1 MSDVI
6 DELKVQIDASTKS
19 ADAKLD
25 KFIDKMLQLQSAIT
39 SVKMSN
45 ATNISNG
52 LNQITSSVQNF
63 NKNTKTADF
72 TRIATG
78 LNKLSAVDSGAIS
91 AVSRSMADFV
101 SSMTGIERVH
111 FDSQSF
117 DTLAGSVAKLGRAS
131 ITEAAQNLEFLKT
144 SLSEF
149 VTSMNA
155 VGQVSFNADG
165 LVSVVNSV
173 SRLGSANAAQAVA
186 LLPQIS
192 AHLRDFV
199 LTMNSVGSVTFD
211 FTGLGNLISG
221 ITRLGGTKA
230 TQASAN
236 LKPIKD
242 QLLKFVSGLNGIGK
256 LSFDTTSLAELV
268 SSITKLGG
276 KAAGNAIPNIQN
288 LGAALNQLM
297 TTLAKAP
304 VVSQNLI
311 QMTTALANLAG
322 AGSKV
327 GSATSAMN
335 QGFNLFSGSSKKV
348 KTSSKGIASAIGRV
362 YATYWMLFRAMGMF
376 RKAMDISSDLTEV
389 QNVVDVTFGNMKKT
403 MEDFAKVSLSQYG
416 MSALTAKD
424 IASRYQA
431 MGVAMGFSQKKMS
444 GMSIELT
451 KLAADMASF
460 YNVDQKE
467 VAKSLEAV
475 FTGQTMPLRKYGI
488 DLTQATLKQW
498 ALNNGLNANIKSMS
512 AAEKMWL
519 RYQYVMANSQQV
531 MGDFARTSDSW
542 HNQLVLL
549 SGAFQTLGAIVGGS
563 LINAF
568 KPFIRAL
575 NSVMLKVIQFAEVVS
590 NALGAIFGWKYES
603 GSGIS
608 DDFSDAADSADDLAG
623 STGDAAKNTKKMA
636 DNLQSFDKLNVIS
649 SQNDSGGSGGG
660 GGGAA
665 GGAGTAASGGQ
676 WVEADSLWEKYTSS
690 IDSLYKL
697 GEYIGDVLT
706 KTLKGIDWD
715 KIYRGADQ
723 FGIGLANFLNGLI
736 SPELFEAVGETV
748 AGALNT
754 ALHFLDS
761 FGETFEW
768 TEFGNSIAAGINGF
782 FNTFD
787 FLLLADTLNVW
798 AHGLLDT
805 LITFLDK
812 TEWDTIGTKIGEFL
826 GELDLLGVGAKVGE
840 ALWKAINA
848 GITVW
853 KGAFDAA
860 PVETAIITAIGLLEF
875 TPLGGILAG
884 KITTSIKNALKN
896 AGIGGLITGAF
907 KSAVTAAIG
916 EIGYIFEGLGAVISN
931 VASGIMTPFEAMG
944 SQFGFLGTIASAVAG
959 IGSVIGGT
967 VMAVSNFFKMW
978 EDGFNATNGLFMG
991 FGAALT
997 AVGAIIL
1004 GAPALVAAG
1013 IAGVVTALATAAL
1026 TIHDNWDSV
1035 VEFFQSI
1042 PDTLKA
1048 VWDNV
1053 TTAATEAWGAFVDY
1067 VGSIPEKVGNT
1078 ITSIGEFFSQLP
1090 EKIGYALGY
1099 ALGRIVAWEVNMAT
1113 TLKEKVPEIIENVRT
1128 WFSELPEKIWTA
1140 ISGAIETVTTWG
1152 KNVYDSFSKAVD
1164 EAIQAVVKWFSEMPG
1179 KIYDEII
1186 KIEGQIQIWATNTI
1200 SFFQTEVPKI
1210 CDKVIEFFGQIPKD
1224 IVQVGEN
1231 VVKGLWNGINNMV
1244 SWLGTNINGF
1254 VNGVIDGFK
1263 AGFDEHS
1270 PSKIAFQIGDF
1281 FTIGLWN
1288 GMEDKFANVYASVS
1302 DFTDKISS
1310 VDMTPSFVDPTVKIN
1325 RDFMDTVNTQQSFSY
1340 TPANIDLSS
1349 DVTAVISSAL
1359 SGVIDYNKLGEA
1371 VYRAQSRAMQENP
1384 TTIGDDD
1391 VFNAARR
1398 AQRKY
1403 YKRTNNPG
1411 FAF

>member
-101 SSMTGIERVH
+101 SSMTGIDRVH

-144 SLSEF
+144 SLSDF
-149 VTSMNA
+149 VTSMNS
-155 VGQVSFNADG
+155 VGQVTFNADG
-165 LVSVVNSV
+165 LVSMVNSV

-192 AHLRDFV
+192 TNLRDFV

-230 TQASAN
+230 TQAAAN
-236 LKPIKD
+236 LKPIKE

-256 LSFDTTSLAELV
+256 LNFDTTSLANLV

-288 LGAALNQLM
+288 LGVALNQLM
-297 TTLAKAP
+297 TTLSKAP

-460 YNVDQKE
+460 YNVDQKD

-549 SGAFQTLGAIVGGS
+549 SGAFQSLGSIVGGS

-603 GSGIS
+603 GGGIS

-636 DNLQSFDKLNVIS
+636 DNLQSFDHLNVIS
-649 SQNDSGGSGGG
+649 SSNASGGSGGG

-676 WVEADSLWEKYTSS
+676 WVETDSLLEKYTSS

-715 KIYRGADQ
+715 KIYKGADQ

-787 FLLLADTLNVW
+787 FLLLADTLNTWVDGLEAALIAAVKNISW
-798 AHGLLDT
+798 QKIFDSAGVLLDK
-805 LITFLDK
+805 LEL
-812 TEWDTIGTKIGEFL
+812 DTIAVMIGGFFLTRKSEARKKIIRTLSDALIGLPISLFNLKFILASCAGFDIGNAPITVIGNAIIDAVDNFILEHFGESVGNAIGES
-826 GELDLLGVGAKVGE
+826 LLLLVSAGVGAAWGGPIGAAIGAAIGVALDTFIVKGE
-840 ALWKAINA
+840 WVTKFWKKLGETLFNWDQASVMWDYTKQVLERAFNA
-848 GITVW
+848 DNFVEFGANIVLGIISGISTGITWLLEPIADLFNFIVTGICNIFGIHSPAKNMEPYGQNILRGIIEGFKSSFGEWTESLSEWYNSYIAPWFTQQRWVELYSTMKTSMKSVW
-853 KGAFDAA
+853 DETVGQWSQDINSWWTSNVTPWFTAEKWKTAMSGVKTGFEDAFNAAFDAVKQIWNRFA
-860 PVETAIITAIGLLEF
+860 TWLNSKLDFDIEPINIAGVEVFGGAKIN
-875 TPLGGILAG
+875 LGHIP
-884 KITTSIKNALKN
+884 TFST
-896 AGIGGLITGAF
+896 GGF
-907 KSAVTAAIG
+907 
-916 EIGYIFEGLGAVISN
+916 
-931 VASGIMTPFEAMG
+931 P
-944 SQFGFLGTIASAVAG
+944 
-959 IGSVIGGT
+959 
-967 VMAVSNFFKMW
+967 
-978 EDGFNATNGLFMG
+978 EDGLFMANHNELVG
-991 FGAALT
+991 RFSNGQT
-997 AVGAIIL
+997 AVANNEQITQ
-1004 GAPALVAAG
+1004 G
-1013 IAGVVTALATAAL
+1013 IAIGVQSANTELLRELKRNNDLLEQLLAK
-1026 TIHDNWDSV
+1026 
-1035 VEFFQSI
+1035 
-1042 PDTLKA
+1042 P
-1048 VWDNV
+1048 
-1053 TTAATEAWGAFVDY
+1053 
-1067 VGSIPEKVGNT
+1067 
-1078 ITSIGEFFSQLP
+1078 
-1090 EKIGYALGY
+1090 
-1099 ALGRIVAWEVNMAT
+1099 
-1113 TLKEKVPEIIENVRT
+1113 
-1128 WFSELPEKIWTA
+1128 
-1140 ISGAIETVTTWG
+1140 
-1152 KNVYDSFSKAVD
+1152 
-1164 EAIQAVVKWFSEMPG
+1164 
-1179 KIYDEII
+1179 
-1186 KIEGQIQIWATNTI
+1186 
-1200 SFFQTEVPKI
+1200 
-1210 CDKVIEFFGQIPKD
+1210 
-1224 IVQVGEN
+1224 
-1231 VVKGLWNGINNMV
+1231 
-1244 SWLGTNINGF
+1244 
-1254 VNGVIDGFK
+1254 VIDKGDVVDAWK
-1263 AGFDEHS
+1263 AGAKS
-1270 PSKIAFQIGDF
+1270 YRKQTGRQL
-1281 FTIGLWN
+1281 G
-1288 GMEDKFANVYASVS
+1288 
-1302 DFTDKISS
+1302 IS
-1310 VDMTPSFVDPTVKIN
+1310 
-1325 RDFMDTVNTQQSFSY
+1325 Y
-1340 TPANIDLSS
+1340 
-1349 DVTAVISSAL
+1349 
-1359 SGVIDYNKLGEA
+1359 
-1371 VYRAQSRAMQENP
+1371 
-1384 TTIGDDD
+1384 
-1391 VFNAARR
+1391 
-1398 AQRKY
+1398 
-1403 YKRTNNPG
+1403 
-1411 FAF
+1411 

>member
-52 LNQITSSVQNF
+52 LNKITSSVQNF

-101 SSMTGIERVH
+101 SSMTGIDRVH

-144 SLSEF
+144 NLSDF
-149 VTSMNA
+149 VTSMNS
-155 VGQVSFNADG
+155 VGQVTFNADG
-165 LVSVVNSV
+165 LVSMVNSV

-199 LTMNSVGSVTFD
+199 LTMNSVESVTFD

-460 YNVDQKE
+460 YNVEQKD

-549 SGAFQTLGAIVGGS
+549 SGAFQSLGSIVGGS

-568 KPFIRAL
+568 KPFVRAL

-603 GSGIS
+603 GGGIS

-649 SQNDSGGSGGG
+649 SSNASGGSGGG
-660 GGGAA
+660 GGGAS
-665 GGAGTAASGGQ
+665 GGAGTAGSGGQ
-676 WVEADSLWEKYTSS
+676 WVETDSLWEKYTSS

-736 SPELFEAVGETV
+736 SPELFEAVGETI

-787 FLLLADTLNVW
+787 FLLLADTLNTWVD
-798 AHGLLDT
+798 GL
-805 LITFLDK
+805 
-812 TEWDTIGTKIGEFL
+812 
-826 GELDLLGVGAKVGE
+826 E
-840 ALWKAINA
+840 A
-848 GITVW
+848 
-853 KGAFDAA
+853 
-860 PVETAIITAIGLLEF
+860 
-875 TPLGGILAG
+875 
-884 KITTSIKNALKN
+884 
-896 AGIGGLITGAF
+896 
-907 KSAVTAAIG
+907 
-916 EIGYIFEGLGAVISN
+916 
-931 VASGIMTPFEAMG
+931 
-944 SQFGFLGTIASAVAG
+944 
-959 IGSVIGGT
+959 
-967 VMAVSNFFKMW
+967 
-978 EDGFNATNGLFMG
+978 
-991 FGAALT
+991 
-997 AVGAIIL
+997 
-1004 GAPALVAAG
+1004 ALVAAVKNISWQKIFDSAG
-1013 IAGVVTALATAAL
+1013 VLLDKLELDTIAVMIGGFFLTRKSEARKKIIGTLSDALIGLPISLFNLKFILASCAGFDIGNAPITVIGNAIIDAVDNFILEHFGESVGNAIGESLLLLVSAGVGAAWGGPIGAAIGAAIGVALDTFIVKGEWVTKFWKKLGETLFNWDQASVMWDYTKQVLERAFNADNFVEFGANIVLGIISGISTGITWLLEPIADLFNFIVTGICNIFGIHSPAKNMEPYGQNILRGIIEGFKSSFGEWTESLSEWYNSYIAPWFTQQRWVELYSTMKTSMKSVWDETVGQWSQDINSWWTSNVTPWFTAEKWKTAMSGVKTGFEDAFNAAFDAVKQIWNRFATWLNSKLDFDIEPINIAGVEVFGGAKINLGHIPTFSTGGFPEDGLFMANHNELVGRFSNGQTAVANNEQITQGIAIGVQSANTELLRELKRNNDLLEQLLAK
-1026 TIHDNWDSV
+1026 
-1035 VEFFQSI
+1035 
-1042 PDTLKA
+1042 P
-1048 VWDNV
+1048 
-1053 TTAATEAWGAFVDY
+1053 
-1067 VGSIPEKVGNT
+1067 
-1078 ITSIGEFFSQLP
+1078 
-1090 EKIGYALGY
+1090 
-1099 ALGRIVAWEVNMAT
+1099 
-1113 TLKEKVPEIIENVRT
+1113 
-1128 WFSELPEKIWTA
+1128 
-1140 ISGAIETVTTWG
+1140 
-1152 KNVYDSFSKAVD
+1152 
-1164 EAIQAVVKWFSEMPG
+1164 
-1179 KIYDEII
+1179 
-1186 KIEGQIQIWATNTI
+1186 
-1200 SFFQTEVPKI
+1200 
-1210 CDKVIEFFGQIPKD
+1210 
-1224 IVQVGEN
+1224 
-1231 VVKGLWNGINNMV
+1231 
-1244 SWLGTNINGF
+1244 
-1254 VNGVIDGFK
+1254 VIDKGDVVDAWK
-1263 AGFDEHS
+1263 AGAKS
-1270 PSKIAFQIGDF
+1270 YRKQTGRQL
-1281 FTIGLWN
+1281 G
-1288 GMEDKFANVYASVS
+1288 
-1302 DFTDKISS
+1302 IS
-1310 VDMTPSFVDPTVKIN
+1310 
-1325 RDFMDTVNTQQSFSY
+1325 Y
-1340 TPANIDLSS
+1340 
-1349 DVTAVISSAL
+1349 
-1359 SGVIDYNKLGEA
+1359 
-1371 VYRAQSRAMQENP
+1371 
-1384 TTIGDDD
+1384 
-1391 VFNAARR
+1391 
-1398 AQRKY
+1398 
-1403 YKRTNNPG
+1403 
-1411 FAF
+1411 

>member
-144 SLSEF
+144 SLSDF
-149 VTSMNA
+149 VTSMNT
-155 VGQVSFNADG
+155 VGQVTFNADG
-165 LVSVVNSV
+165 LVSMVNSV

-276 KAAGNAIPNIQN
+276 KAAGNAIPNIHN

-403 MEDFAKVSLSQYG
+403 IEDFAKVSLSQYG

-431 MGVAMGFSQKKMS
+431 MGVAMGFSQKRMS
-444 GMSIELT
+444 DMSIELT

-460 YNVDQKE
+460 YNVDQKD

-549 SGAFQTLGAIVGGS
+549 SGAFQSLGSIVGGS

-603 GSGIS
+603 GGGIS

-649 SQNDSGGSGGG
+649 SSNASGGSGGG

-665 GGAGTAASGGQ
+665 GGAGTAASGSQ
-676 WVEADSLWEKYTSS
+676 WVETDSLWEKYTSS

-715 KIYRGADQ
+715 KIYKGADQ

-736 SPELFEAVGETV
+736 SSELFEAVGETI

-761 FGETFEW
+761 FGQTFEW

-787 FLLLADTLNVW
+787 FLLLADTLNTWVDGLEAALIAAVKNISW
-798 AHGLLDT
+798 QKIFDSAGVLLDK
-805 LITFLDK
+805 LEL
-812 TEWDTIGTKIGEFL
+812 DTIAVMIGGFFLTRKSEARKKIIGTLSDALIGLPISLFNLKFILASCAGFDIGNAPITVIGNAIIDAVDNFILEHFGESVGNAIGES
-826 GELDLLGVGAKVGE
+826 LLLLVSAGVGAAWGGPIGAAIGAAIGVALDTFIVKGE
-840 ALWKAINA
+840 WVTKFWKKLGETLFNWDQASVMWDYTKQVLERAFNA
-848 GITVW
+848 DNFVEFGANIVLGIISGISTGITWLLEPIADLFNFIVTGICNIFGIHSPAKNMEPYGQNILRGIIEGFKSSFGEWTESLSEWYNSYIAPWFTQQRWVELYSTMKTSMKSVW
-853 KGAFDAA
+853 DETVGQWSQDINSWWTSNVTPWFTAEKWKTAMSGVKTGFEDAFNAAFDAVKQIWNRFA
-860 PVETAIITAIGLLEF
+860 TWLNSKLDFDIEPINIAGVEVFGGAKIN
-875 TPLGGILAG
+875 LGHIP
-884 KITTSIKNALKN
+884 TFST
-896 AGIGGLITGAF
+896 GGF
-907 KSAVTAAIG
+907 
-916 EIGYIFEGLGAVISN
+916 
-931 VASGIMTPFEAMG
+931 P
-944 SQFGFLGTIASAVAG
+944 
-959 IGSVIGGT
+959 
-967 VMAVSNFFKMW
+967 
-978 EDGFNATNGLFMG
+978 EDGLFMANHNELVG
-991 FGAALT
+991 RFSNGQT
-997 AVGAIIL
+997 AVANNEQITQ
-1004 GAPALVAAG
+1004 G
-1013 IAGVVTALATAAL
+1013 IAIGVQSANTELLRELKRNNDLLEQLLAK
-1026 TIHDNWDSV
+1026 
-1035 VEFFQSI
+1035 
-1042 PDTLKA
+1042 P
-1048 VWDNV
+1048 
-1053 TTAATEAWGAFVDY
+1053 
-1067 VGSIPEKVGNT
+1067 
-1078 ITSIGEFFSQLP
+1078 
-1090 EKIGYALGY
+1090 
-1099 ALGRIVAWEVNMAT
+1099 
-1113 TLKEKVPEIIENVRT
+1113 
-1128 WFSELPEKIWTA
+1128 
-1140 ISGAIETVTTWG
+1140 
-1152 KNVYDSFSKAVD
+1152 
-1164 EAIQAVVKWFSEMPG
+1164 
-1179 KIYDEII
+1179 
-1186 KIEGQIQIWATNTI
+1186 
-1200 SFFQTEVPKI
+1200 
-1210 CDKVIEFFGQIPKD
+1210 
-1224 IVQVGEN
+1224 
-1231 VVKGLWNGINNMV
+1231 
-1244 SWLGTNINGF
+1244 
-1254 VNGVIDGFK
+1254 VIDKGDVVDAWK
-1263 AGFDEHS
+1263 AGAKS
-1270 PSKIAFQIGDF
+1270 YRKQTGRQL
-1281 FTIGLWN
+1281 G
-1288 GMEDKFANVYASVS
+1288 
-1302 DFTDKISS
+1302 IS
-1310 VDMTPSFVDPTVKIN
+1310 
-1325 RDFMDTVNTQQSFSY
+1325 Y
-1340 TPANIDLSS
+1340 
-1349 DVTAVISSAL
+1349 
-1359 SGVIDYNKLGEA
+1359 
-1371 VYRAQSRAMQENP
+1371 
-1384 TTIGDDD
+1384 
-1391 VFNAARR
+1391 
-1398 AQRKY
+1398 
-1403 YKRTNNPG
+1403 
-1411 FAF
+1411 

>member
-101 SSMTGIERVH
+101 SSMTGIDRIH

-144 SLSEF
+144 SLSDF
-149 VTSMNA
+149 VTSMNT
-155 VGQVSFNADG
+155 VGQVTFNADG
-165 LVSVVNSV
+165 LVSMVNSV

-230 TQASAN
+230 TQAAAN

-256 LSFDTTSLAELV
+256 LSFDSTSLAELV

-288 LGAALNQLM
+288 LGVALNQLI
-297 TTLAKAP
+297 TTLSKAP
-304 VVSQNLI
+304 IVSQNLI

-460 YNVDQKE
+460 YNVEQKD

-549 SGAFQTLGAIVGGS
+549 SGAFQTLGSIVGGS

-603 GSGIS
+603 GGGIS
-608 DDFSDAADSADDLAG
+608 NDFSDAADSADDLAG

-636 DNLQSFDKLNVIS
+636 DNLQSFDHLNVIS
-649 SQNDSGGSGGG
+649 SQKDSGGSGGG

-665 GGAGTAASGGQ
+665 GGAGTAGSGGQ
-676 WVEADSLWEKYTSS
+676 WVETDSLWEKYTSS

-715 KIYRGADQ
+715 KIYKGADQ

-736 SPELFEAVGETV
+736 SPELFEAVGETI

-761 FGETFEW
+761 FGQTFEW

-787 FLLLADTLNVW
+787 FLLLADTLNTWVDGLEAALIAAVKNISW
-798 AHGLLDT
+798 QKIFDSAGVLLDK
-805 LITFLDK
+805 LEL
-812 TEWDTIGTKIGEFL
+812 DTIAVMIGGFFLTRKSEARKKIIGTLSDALIGLPISLFNLKFILASCAGFDIGNAPITVIGNAIIDAVDNFILEHFGESVGNAIGES
-826 GELDLLGVGAKVGE
+826 LLLLVSAGVGAAWGGPIGAAIGAAIGVALDTFIVKGE
-840 ALWKAINA
+840 WVTKFWKKLGETLFNWDQASVMWDYTKQVLERAFNA
-848 GITVW
+848 DNFVEFGANIVLGIISGISTGITWLLEPIADLFNFIVTGICNIFGIHSPAKNMEPYGQNILRGIIEGFKSSFGEWTESLSEWYNSYIAPWFTQQRWVELYSTMKTSMKSVW
-853 KGAFDAA
+853 DETVGQWSQDINSWWTSNVTPWFTAEKWKTAMSGVKTGFEDAFNAAFDAVKQIWNRFA
-860 PVETAIITAIGLLEF
+860 TWLNSKLDFDIEPINIAGVEVFGGAKIN
-875 TPLGGILAG
+875 LGHIP
-884 KITTSIKNALKN
+884 TFST
-896 AGIGGLITGAF
+896 GGF
-907 KSAVTAAIG
+907 
-916 EIGYIFEGLGAVISN
+916 
-931 VASGIMTPFEAMG
+931 P
-944 SQFGFLGTIASAVAG
+944 
-959 IGSVIGGT
+959 
-967 VMAVSNFFKMW
+967 
-978 EDGFNATNGLFMG
+978 EDGLFMANHNELVG
-991 FGAALT
+991 RFSNGQT
-997 AVGAIIL
+997 AVANNEQITQ
-1004 GAPALVAAG
+1004 G
-1013 IAGVVTALATAAL
+1013 IAIGVQSANTELLRELKRNNDLLEQLLAK
-1026 TIHDNWDSV
+1026 
-1035 VEFFQSI
+1035 
-1042 PDTLKA
+1042 P
-1048 VWDNV
+1048 
-1053 TTAATEAWGAFVDY
+1053 
-1067 VGSIPEKVGNT
+1067 
-1078 ITSIGEFFSQLP
+1078 
-1090 EKIGYALGY
+1090 
-1099 ALGRIVAWEVNMAT
+1099 
-1113 TLKEKVPEIIENVRT
+1113 
-1128 WFSELPEKIWTA
+1128 
-1140 ISGAIETVTTWG
+1140 
-1152 KNVYDSFSKAVD
+1152 
-1164 EAIQAVVKWFSEMPG
+1164 
-1179 KIYDEII
+1179 
-1186 KIEGQIQIWATNTI
+1186 
-1200 SFFQTEVPKI
+1200 
-1210 CDKVIEFFGQIPKD
+1210 
-1224 IVQVGEN
+1224 
-1231 VVKGLWNGINNMV
+1231 
-1244 SWLGTNINGF
+1244 
-1254 VNGVIDGFK
+1254 VIDKGDVVDAWK
-1263 AGFDEHS
+1263 AGAKS
-1270 PSKIAFQIGDF
+1270 YRKQTGRQL
-1281 FTIGLWN
+1281 G
-1288 GMEDKFANVYASVS
+1288 
-1302 DFTDKISS
+1302 IS
-1310 VDMTPSFVDPTVKIN
+1310 
-1325 RDFMDTVNTQQSFSY
+1325 Y
-1340 TPANIDLSS
+1340 
-1349 DVTAVISSAL
+1349 
-1359 SGVIDYNKLGEA
+1359 
-1371 VYRAQSRAMQENP
+1371 
-1384 TTIGDDD
+1384 
-1391 VFNAARR
+1391 
-1398 AQRKY
+1398 
-1403 YKRTNNPG
+1403 
-1411 FAF
+1411 

>member
-52 LNQITSSVQNF
+52 LNKITSSVQNF

-101 SSMTGIERVH
+101 SSMTGIDRVH

-117 DTLAGSVAKLGRAS
+117 DTLAGSMAKLGRAS

-144 SLSEF
+144 SLSDF
-149 VTSMNA
+149 VTSMNS
-155 VGQVSFNADG
+155 VGQVTFNADG
-165 LVSVVNSV
+165 LVSMVNSV

-460 YNVDQKE
+460 YNVEQKD

-549 SGAFQTLGAIVGGS
+549 SGAFQSLGSIVGGS

-568 KPFIRAL
+568 KPFVRAL

-603 GSGIS
+603 GGGIS

-649 SQNDSGGSGGG
+649 SSNASGGSGGG
-660 GGGAA
+660 GGGAS
-665 GGAGTAASGGQ
+665 GGAGTAGSGGQ
-676 WVEADSLWEKYTSS
+676 WVETDSLWEKYTSS

-736 SPELFEAVGETV
+736 SPELFEAVGETI

-787 FLLLADTLNVW
+787 FLLLADTLNTWVD
-798 AHGLLDT
+798 GL
-805 LITFLDK
+805 
-812 TEWDTIGTKIGEFL
+812 
-826 GELDLLGVGAKVGE
+826 E
-840 ALWKAINA
+840 A
-848 GITVW
+848 
-853 KGAFDAA
+853 
-860 PVETAIITAIGLLEF
+860 
-875 TPLGGILAG
+875 
-884 KITTSIKNALKN
+884 
-896 AGIGGLITGAF
+896 
-907 KSAVTAAIG
+907 
-916 EIGYIFEGLGAVISN
+916 
-931 VASGIMTPFEAMG
+931 
-944 SQFGFLGTIASAVAG
+944 
-959 IGSVIGGT
+959 
-967 VMAVSNFFKMW
+967 
-978 EDGFNATNGLFMG
+978 
-991 FGAALT
+991 
-997 AVGAIIL
+997 
-1004 GAPALVAAG
+1004 ALVAAVKNISWQKIFDSAG
-1013 IAGVVTALATAAL
+1013 VLLDKLELDTIAVMIGGFFLTRKSEARKKIIGTLSDALIGLPISLFNLKFILASCAGFDIGNAPITVIGNAIIDAVDNFILEHFGESVGNAIGESLLLLVSAGVGAAWGGPIGAAIGAAIGVALDTFIVKGEWVTKFWKKLGETLFNWDQASVMWDYTKQVLERAFNADNFVEFGANIVLGIISGISTGITWLLEPIADLFNFIVTGICNIFGIHSPAKNMEPYGQNILRGIIEGFKSSFGEWTESLSEWYNSYIAPWFTQQRWVELYSTMKTSMKSVWDETVGQWSQDINSWWTSNVTPWFTAEKWKTAMSGVKTGFEDAFNAAFDAVKQIWNRFATWLNSKLDFDIEPINIAGVEVFGGAKINLGHIPTFSTGGFPEDGLFMANHNELVGRFSNGQTAVANNEQITQGIAIGVQSANTELLRELKRNNDLLEQLLAK
-1026 TIHDNWDSV
+1026 
-1035 VEFFQSI
+1035 
-1042 PDTLKA
+1042 P
-1048 VWDNV
+1048 
-1053 TTAATEAWGAFVDY
+1053 
-1067 VGSIPEKVGNT
+1067 
-1078 ITSIGEFFSQLP
+1078 
-1090 EKIGYALGY
+1090 
-1099 ALGRIVAWEVNMAT
+1099 
-1113 TLKEKVPEIIENVRT
+1113 
-1128 WFSELPEKIWTA
+1128 
-1140 ISGAIETVTTWG
+1140 
-1152 KNVYDSFSKAVD
+1152 
-1164 EAIQAVVKWFSEMPG
+1164 
-1179 KIYDEII
+1179 
-1186 KIEGQIQIWATNTI
+1186 
-1200 SFFQTEVPKI
+1200 
-1210 CDKVIEFFGQIPKD
+1210 
-1224 IVQVGEN
+1224 
-1231 VVKGLWNGINNMV
+1231 
-1244 SWLGTNINGF
+1244 
-1254 VNGVIDGFK
+1254 VIDKGDVVDAWK
-1263 AGFDEHS
+1263 AGAKS
-1270 PSKIAFQIGDF
+1270 YRKQTGRQL
-1281 FTIGLWN
+1281 G
-1288 GMEDKFANVYASVS
+1288 
-1302 DFTDKISS
+1302 IS
-1310 VDMTPSFVDPTVKIN
+1310 
-1325 RDFMDTVNTQQSFSY
+1325 Y
-1340 TPANIDLSS
+1340 
-1349 DVTAVISSAL
+1349 
-1359 SGVIDYNKLGEA
+1359 
-1371 VYRAQSRAMQENP
+1371 
-1384 TTIGDDD
+1384 
-1391 VFNAARR
+1391 
-1398 AQRKY
+1398 
-1403 YKRTNNPG
+1403 
-1411 FAF
+1411 

>member
-101 SSMTGIERVH
+101 SSMTGIDRIH

-144 SLSEF
+144 SLSDF
-149 VTSMNA
+149 VTSMNT
-155 VGQVSFNADG
+155 VGQVTFNADG
-165 LVSVVNSV
+165 LVSMVNSV

-230 TQASAN
+230 TQAAAN

-256 LSFDTTSLAELV
+256 LSFDSTSLAELV

-288 LGAALNQLM
+288 LGVALNQLM
-297 TTLAKAP
+297 TTLSKAP
-304 VVSQNLI
+304 IVSQNLI

-460 YNVDQKE
+460 YNVEQKD

-549 SGAFQTLGAIVGGS
+549 SGAFQTLGSIVGGS

-603 GSGIS
+603 GGGIS
-608 DDFSDAADSADDLAG
+608 NDFSDAADSADDLAG

-636 DNLQSFDKLNVIS
+636 DNLQSFDHLNVIS
-649 SQNDSGGSGGG
+649 SQKDSGGSGGG

-665 GGAGTAASGGQ
+665 GGAGTAGSGGQ
-676 WVEADSLWEKYTSS
+676 WVETDSLWEKYTSS

-715 KIYRGADQ
+715 KIYKGADQ

-736 SPELFEAVGETV
+736 SPELFEAVGETI

-761 FGETFEW
+761 FGQTFEW

-787 FLLLADTLNVW
+787 FLLLADTLNTWVDGLEAALIAAVKNISW
-798 AHGLLDT
+798 QKIFDSAGVLLDK
-805 LITFLDK
+805 LEL
-812 TEWDTIGTKIGEFL
+812 DTIAVMIGGFFLTRKSEARKKIIGTLSDALIGLPISLFNLKFILASCAGFDIGNAPITVIGNAIIDAVDNFILEHFGESVGNAIGES
-826 GELDLLGVGAKVGE
+826 LLLLVSAGVGAAWGGPIGAAIGAAIGVALDTFIVKGE
-840 ALWKAINA
+840 WVTKFWKKLGETLFNWDQASVMWDYTKQVLERAFNA
-848 GITVW
+848 DNFVEFGANIVLGIISGISTGITWLLEPIADLFNFIVTGICNIFGIHSPAKNMEPYGQNILRGIIEGFKSSFGEWTESLSEWYNSYIAPWFTQQRWVELYSTMKTSMKSVW
-853 KGAFDAA
+853 DETVGQWSQDINSWWTSNVTPWFTAEKWKTAMSGVKTGFEDAFNAAFDAVKQIWNRFA
-860 PVETAIITAIGLLEF
+860 TWLNSKLDFDIEPINIAGVEVFGGAKIN
-875 TPLGGILAG
+875 LGHIP
-884 KITTSIKNALKN
+884 TFST
-896 AGIGGLITGAF
+896 GGF
-907 KSAVTAAIG
+907 
-916 EIGYIFEGLGAVISN
+916 
-931 VASGIMTPFEAMG
+931 P
-944 SQFGFLGTIASAVAG
+944 
-959 IGSVIGGT
+959 
-967 VMAVSNFFKMW
+967 
-978 EDGFNATNGLFMG
+978 EDGLFMANHNELVG
-991 FGAALT
+991 RFSNGQT
-997 AVGAIIL
+997 AVANNEQITQ
-1004 GAPALVAAG
+1004 G
-1013 IAGVVTALATAAL
+1013 IAIGVQSANTELLRELKRNNDLLEQLLAK
-1026 TIHDNWDSV
+1026 
-1035 VEFFQSI
+1035 
-1042 PDTLKA
+1042 P
-1048 VWDNV
+1048 
-1053 TTAATEAWGAFVDY
+1053 
-1067 VGSIPEKVGNT
+1067 
-1078 ITSIGEFFSQLP
+1078 
-1090 EKIGYALGY
+1090 
-1099 ALGRIVAWEVNMAT
+1099 
-1113 TLKEKVPEIIENVRT
+1113 
-1128 WFSELPEKIWTA
+1128 
-1140 ISGAIETVTTWG
+1140 
-1152 KNVYDSFSKAVD
+1152 
-1164 EAIQAVVKWFSEMPG
+1164 
-1179 KIYDEII
+1179 
-1186 KIEGQIQIWATNTI
+1186 
-1200 SFFQTEVPKI
+1200 
-1210 CDKVIEFFGQIPKD
+1210 
-1224 IVQVGEN
+1224 
-1231 VVKGLWNGINNMV
+1231 
-1244 SWLGTNINGF
+1244 
-1254 VNGVIDGFK
+1254 VIDKGDVVDAWK
-1263 AGFDEHS
+1263 AGAKS
-1270 PSKIAFQIGDF
+1270 YRKQTGRQL
-1281 FTIGLWN
+1281 G
-1288 GMEDKFANVYASVS
+1288 
-1302 DFTDKISS
+1302 IS
-1310 VDMTPSFVDPTVKIN
+1310 
-1325 RDFMDTVNTQQSFSY
+1325 Y
-1340 TPANIDLSS
+1340 
-1349 DVTAVISSAL
+1349 
-1359 SGVIDYNKLGEA
+1359 
-1371 VYRAQSRAMQENP
+1371 
-1384 TTIGDDD
+1384 
-1391 VFNAARR
+1391 
-1398 AQRKY
+1398 
-1403 YKRTNNPG
+1403 
-1411 FAF
+1411 

>member
-45 ATNISNG
+45 ANNISNG

-101 SSMTGIERVH
+101 SSMTGIDRVH

-144 SLSEF
+144 SLSDF
-149 VTSMNA
+149 VTSMNS
-155 VGQVSFNADG
+155 VGQVTFNADG
-165 LVSVVNSV
+165 LVSMVNSV

-192 AHLRDFV
+192 TNLRDFV

-230 TQASAN
+230 TQATAN

-288 LGAALNQLM
+288 LGVALNQLM
-297 TTLAKAP
+297 TTLSKAP
-304 VVSQNLI
+304 IVSQNLI

-403 MEDFAKVSLSQYG
+403 VEDFAKVSLSQYG

-460 YNVDQKE
+460 YNVEQKD

-549 SGAFQTLGAIVGGS
+549 SGAFQTLGSIVGGS

-603 GSGIS
+603 GGGIS

-636 DNLQSFDKLNVIS
+636 DNLQSFDHLNVIS
-649 SQNDSGGSGGG
+649 SSNASGGSGGG

-676 WVEADSLWEKYTSS
+676 WVETDSLLEKYTSS

-715 KIYRGADQ
+715 KIYKGADQ

-787 FLLLADTLNVW
+787 FLLLADTLNTWVDGLEAALIAAVKNISW
-798 AHGLLDT
+798 QKIFDSVGVLLDK
-805 LITFLDK
+805 LEL
-812 TEWDTIGTKIGEFL
+812 DTIAVMIGGFFLTRKSEARKKIIGTLSDALIGLPISLFNLKFILASCAGFDIGNAPITVIGNAIIDAVDNFILEHFGESVGNAIGES
-826 GELDLLGVGAKVGE
+826 LLLLVSAGVGAAWGGPIGAAIGAAIGVALDTFIVKGE
-840 ALWKAINA
+840 WVTKFWKKLGETLFNWDQASVMWDYTKQVLERAFNA
-848 GITVW
+848 DNFVEFGANIVLGIISGISTGITWLLEPIADLFNFIVTGICNIFGIHSPAKNMEPYGQNILRGIIEGFKSSFGEWTESLSEWYNSYIAPWFTQQRWVELYSTMKTSMKSVW
-853 KGAFDAA
+853 DETVGQWSQDINSWWTSNVTPWFTAEKWKTAMSGVKTGFEDAFNAAFDAVKQIWNRFA
-860 PVETAIITAIGLLEF
+860 TWLNSKLDFDIEPINIAGVEVFGGAKIN
-875 TPLGGILAG
+875 LGHIP
-884 KITTSIKNALKN
+884 TFST
-896 AGIGGLITGAF
+896 GGF
-907 KSAVTAAIG
+907 
-916 EIGYIFEGLGAVISN
+916 
-931 VASGIMTPFEAMG
+931 P
-944 SQFGFLGTIASAVAG
+944 
-959 IGSVIGGT
+959 
-967 VMAVSNFFKMW
+967 
-978 EDGFNATNGLFMG
+978 EDGLFMANHNELVG
-991 FGAALT
+991 RFSNGQT
-997 AVGAIIL
+997 AVANNEQITQ
-1004 GAPALVAAG
+1004 G
-1013 IAGVVTALATAAL
+1013 IAIGVQSANTELLRELKRNNDLLEQLLAK
-1026 TIHDNWDSV
+1026 
-1035 VEFFQSI
+1035 
-1042 PDTLKA
+1042 P
-1048 VWDNV
+1048 
-1053 TTAATEAWGAFVDY
+1053 
-1067 VGSIPEKVGNT
+1067 
-1078 ITSIGEFFSQLP
+1078 
-1090 EKIGYALGY
+1090 
-1099 ALGRIVAWEVNMAT
+1099 
-1113 TLKEKVPEIIENVRT
+1113 
-1128 WFSELPEKIWTA
+1128 
-1140 ISGAIETVTTWG
+1140 
-1152 KNVYDSFSKAVD
+1152 
-1164 EAIQAVVKWFSEMPG
+1164 
-1179 KIYDEII
+1179 
-1186 KIEGQIQIWATNTI
+1186 
-1200 SFFQTEVPKI
+1200 
-1210 CDKVIEFFGQIPKD
+1210 
-1224 IVQVGEN
+1224 
-1231 VVKGLWNGINNMV
+1231 
-1244 SWLGTNINGF
+1244 
-1254 VNGVIDGFK
+1254 VIDKGDVVDAWK
-1263 AGFDEHS
+1263 AGAKS
-1270 PSKIAFQIGDF
+1270 YRKQTGRQL
-1281 FTIGLWN
+1281 G
-1288 GMEDKFANVYASVS
+1288 
-1302 DFTDKISS
+1302 IS
-1310 VDMTPSFVDPTVKIN
+1310 
-1325 RDFMDTVNTQQSFSY
+1325 Y
-1340 TPANIDLSS
+1340 
-1349 DVTAVISSAL
+1349 
-1359 SGVIDYNKLGEA
+1359 
-1371 VYRAQSRAMQENP
+1371 
-1384 TTIGDDD
+1384 
-1391 VFNAARR
+1391 
-1398 AQRKY
+1398 
-1403 YKRTNNPG
+1403 
-1411 FAF
+1411 

>member
-101 SSMTGIERVH
+101 SSMTGIDRVH

-144 SLSEF
+144 SLSDF
-149 VTSMNA
+149 VTSMNS
-155 VGQVSFNADG
+155 VGQVTFNADG
-165 LVSVVNSV
+165 LVSMVNSV

-230 TQASAN
+230 TQAAAN

-288 LGAALNQLM
+288 LGVALNQLM
-297 TTLAKAP
+297 TTLSKAP
-304 VVSQNLI
+304 IVSQNLI

-460 YNVDQKE
+460 YNVEQKD

-498 ALNNGLNANIKSMS
+498 ALNNGLNANIKSMN
-512 AAEKMWL
+512 AAEKTWL

-549 SGAFQTLGAIVGGS
+549 SGAFQSLGSIVGGS

-568 KPFIRAL
+568 KPFVRAL

-603 GSGIS
+603 GGGIS
-608 DDFSDAADSADDLAG
+608 DDFFDAADSADDLAG

-636 DNLQSFDKLNVIS
+636 DNLQSFDHLNVIS
-649 SQNDSGGSGGG
+649 SQKDSGGSGGG

-665 GGAGTAASGGQ
+665 GGAGTAGSGGQ
-676 WVEADSLWEKYTSS
+676 WVETDSLWEKYTSS

-706 KTLKGIDWD
+706 KTLKKIDWD
-715 KIYRGADQ
+715 KIYEGARN
-723 FGIGLANFLNGLI
+723 FGSGLANFLNGLI

-787 FLLLADTLNVW
+787 FLLLADTLNTWVDGLEAALIAAVKNISW
-798 AHGLLDT
+798 QKIFDSAGVLLDK
-805 LITFLDK
+805 LEL
-812 TEWDTIGTKIGEFL
+812 DTIAVMIGGFFLTRKSEARKKIIGTLSDALIGLPISLFNLKFILASCAGFDIGNAPITVIGNAIIDAVDNFILEHFGESVGNAIGES
-826 GELDLLGVGAKVGE
+826 LLLLVSAGVGAAWGGPIGAAIGAAIGVALDTFIVKGE
-840 ALWKAINA
+840 WVTKFWKKLGETLFNWDQASVMWDYTKQVLERAFNA
-848 GITVW
+848 DNFVEFGANIVFGIISGISTGITWLLEPIADLFNFIVTGICNIFGIHSPAKNMEPYGQNILRGIIEGFKSSFGEWSESLSEWYNSYIAPWFTQQRWVELYSTMKTSMKSVW
-853 KGAFDAA
+853 DETVGQWSQDINSWWTSNVTPWFTAEKWKTAMSGVKTGFEDAFNAAFDAVKQIWNRFA
-860 PVETAIITAIGLLEF
+860 TWLNSKLDFDIEPINIAGVEVFGGAKIN
-875 TPLGGILAG
+875 LGHIP
-884 KITTSIKNALKN
+884 TFST
-896 AGIGGLITGAF
+896 GGF
-907 KSAVTAAIG
+907 
-916 EIGYIFEGLGAVISN
+916 
-931 VASGIMTPFEAMG
+931 P
-944 SQFGFLGTIASAVAG
+944 
-959 IGSVIGGT
+959 
-967 VMAVSNFFKMW
+967 
-978 EDGFNATNGLFMG
+978 EDGLFMANHNELVG
-991 FGAALT
+991 RFSNGQT
-997 AVGAIIL
+997 AVANNEQITQ
-1004 GAPALVAAG
+1004 G
-1013 IAGVVTALATAAL
+1013 IAIGVQSANTELLRELKRNNDLLEQLLAK
-1026 TIHDNWDSV
+1026 
-1035 VEFFQSI
+1035 
-1042 PDTLKA
+1042 P
-1048 VWDNV
+1048 
-1053 TTAATEAWGAFVDY
+1053 
-1067 VGSIPEKVGNT
+1067 
-1078 ITSIGEFFSQLP
+1078 
-1090 EKIGYALGY
+1090 
-1099 ALGRIVAWEVNMAT
+1099 
-1113 TLKEKVPEIIENVRT
+1113 
-1128 WFSELPEKIWTA
+1128 
-1140 ISGAIETVTTWG
+1140 
-1152 KNVYDSFSKAVD
+1152 
-1164 EAIQAVVKWFSEMPG
+1164 
-1179 KIYDEII
+1179 
-1186 KIEGQIQIWATNTI
+1186 
-1200 SFFQTEVPKI
+1200 
-1210 CDKVIEFFGQIPKD
+1210 
-1224 IVQVGEN
+1224 
-1231 VVKGLWNGINNMV
+1231 
-1244 SWLGTNINGF
+1244 
-1254 VNGVIDGFK
+1254 VIDKGDVVDAWK
-1263 AGFDEHS
+1263 AGAKS
-1270 PSKIAFQIGDF
+1270 YRKQTGRQL
-1281 FTIGLWN
+1281 G
-1288 GMEDKFANVYASVS
+1288 
-1302 DFTDKISS
+1302 IS
-1310 VDMTPSFVDPTVKIN
+1310 
-1325 RDFMDTVNTQQSFSY
+1325 Y
-1340 TPANIDLSS
+1340 
-1349 DVTAVISSAL
+1349 
-1359 SGVIDYNKLGEA
+1359 
-1371 VYRAQSRAMQENP
+1371 
-1384 TTIGDDD
+1384 
-1391 VFNAARR
+1391 
-1398 AQRKY
+1398 
-1403 YKRTNNPG
+1403 
-1411 FAF
+1411 

>member
-144 SLSEF
+144 SLSDF
-149 VTSMNA
+149 VTSMNT
-155 VGQVSFNADG
+155 VGQVTFNADG
-165 LVSVVNSV
+165 LVSMVNSV

-236 LKPIKD
+236 LKPIKE

-256 LSFDTTSLAELV
+256 LNFDTTSLANLV

-288 LGAALNQLM
+288 LGVALNQLM

-322 AGSKV
+322 AGSRV

-460 YNVDQKE
+460 YNVDQKD

-531 MGDFARTSDSW
+531 LGDFARTSDSW

-549 SGAFQTLGAIVGGS
+549 SGAFQSLGSIVGGS

-603 GSGIS
+603 GGGIS

-636 DNLQSFDKLNVIS
+636 DNLQSFDHLNVIS
-649 SQNDSGGSGGG
+649 SSNASGGSGGG

-665 GGAGTAASGGQ
+665 GGAGTAGSGGQ
-676 WVEADSLWEKYTSS
+676 WVETDSLWEKYTSS

-697 GEYIGDVLT
+697 GEYIGDALT

-715 KIYRGADQ
+715 KIYKGADQ

-748 AGALNT
+748 AGSLNT

-761 FGETFEW
+761 FGQTFEW

-812 TEWDTIGTKIGEFL
+812 TEWDTIGTKIAEFL
-826 GELDLLGVGAKVGE
+826 GELDLSGVGAKVGE

-848 GITVW
+848 GITVYG
-853 KGAFDAA
+853 KTFSAA
-860 PVETAIITAIGLLEF
+860 PIETTILTVVGALTF
-875 TPLGGILAG
+875 TPLGSLLKNKIIKSITDAFKGFNLNGILQG
-884 KITTSIKNALKN
+884 IFNFSTLSIAINSPAIQHVANLMLDEFDRFILDHFGESVGNALGESLLLFVSTGAGAVLGGPIGAAIG
-896 AGIGGLITGAF
+896 AGIGVALDTFIVKGEWVTKFWKKLGETLFNWDQASVMWDYTKQVFENAFNADNFIEFGANIVLGIISGISTGITWLLEPIADLFNFIVEGICNIFGIHSPAKNMEPYGQNILRGIIEGF
-907 KSAVTAAIG
+907 KSSFGEWTESLNEWYNSYIVPWFTQQRWVELYSTMKTSMKSVWDETAGQWSQDINSWWT
-916 EIGYIFEGLGAVISN
+916 SN
-931 VASGIMTPFEAMG
+931 VTPWFTAEKWKTAMSGVKTGFED
-944 SQFGFLGTIASAVAG
+944 S
-959 IGSVIGGT
+959 
-967 VMAVSNFFKMW
+967 
-978 EDGFNATNGLFMG
+978 FNAAFDAVKQIWNRFATWLNSKLDFDIEPINIAGVEVFGGAKINLGHIPTFSTGGFPEDGLFMANHNELVG
-991 FGAALT
+991 RFSNGQT
-997 AVGAIIL
+997 AVANNEQITQ
-1004 GAPALVAAG
+1004 G
-1013 IAGVVTALATAAL
+1013 IAIGVQSANTELLRELKRNNDLLEQLLAK
-1026 TIHDNWDSV
+1026 
-1035 VEFFQSI
+1035 
-1042 PDTLKA
+1042 P
-1048 VWDNV
+1048 
-1053 TTAATEAWGAFVDY
+1053 
-1067 VGSIPEKVGNT
+1067 
-1078 ITSIGEFFSQLP
+1078 
-1090 EKIGYALGY
+1090 
-1099 ALGRIVAWEVNMAT
+1099 
-1113 TLKEKVPEIIENVRT
+1113 
-1128 WFSELPEKIWTA
+1128 
-1140 ISGAIETVTTWG
+1140 
-1152 KNVYDSFSKAVD
+1152 
-1164 EAIQAVVKWFSEMPG
+1164 
-1179 KIYDEII
+1179 
-1186 KIEGQIQIWATNTI
+1186 
-1200 SFFQTEVPKI
+1200 
-1210 CDKVIEFFGQIPKD
+1210 
-1224 IVQVGEN
+1224 
-1231 VVKGLWNGINNMV
+1231 
-1244 SWLGTNINGF
+1244 
-1254 VNGVIDGFK
+1254 VIDKGDVVDAWK
-1263 AGFDEHS
+1263 AGAKTFR
-1270 PSKIAFQIGDF
+1270 KQTGRQL
-1281 FTIGLWN
+1281 G
-1288 GMEDKFANVYASVS
+1288 
-1302 DFTDKISS
+1302 IS
-1310 VDMTPSFVDPTVKIN
+1310 
-1325 RDFMDTVNTQQSFSY
+1325 Y
-1340 TPANIDLSS
+1340 
-1349 DVTAVISSAL
+1349 
-1359 SGVIDYNKLGEA
+1359 
-1371 VYRAQSRAMQENP
+1371 
-1384 TTIGDDD
+1384 
-1391 VFNAARR
+1391 
-1398 AQRKY
+1398 
-1403 YKRTNNPG
+1403 
-1411 FAF
+1411 

>member
-52 LNQITSSVQNF
+52 LNKITSSVQNF

-101 SSMTGIERVH
+101 SSMTGIDRVH

-144 SLSEF
+144 NLSDF
-149 VTSMNA
+149 VTSMNS
-155 VGQVSFNADG
+155 VGQVTFNADG
-165 LVSVVNSV
+165 LVSMVNSV

-242 QLLKFVSGLNGIGK
+242 QLLKFASGLNGIGK

-460 YNVDQKE
+460 YNVEQKD

-549 SGAFQTLGAIVGGS
+549 SGAFQSLGSIVGGS

-568 KPFIRAL
+568 KPFVRAL

-603 GSGIS
+603 GGGIS

-649 SQNDSGGSGGG
+649 SSNASGGSGGG
-660 GGGAA
+660 GGGAS
-665 GGAGTAASGGQ
+665 GGAGTAGSGGQ
-676 WVEADSLWEKYTSS
+676 WVETDSLWEKYTSS

-736 SPELFEAVGETV
+736 SPELFEAVGETI

-787 FLLLADTLNVW
+787 FLLLADTLNTWVD
-798 AHGLLDT
+798 GL
-805 LITFLDK
+805 
-812 TEWDTIGTKIGEFL
+812 
-826 GELDLLGVGAKVGE
+826 E
-840 ALWKAINA
+840 A
-848 GITVW
+848 
-853 KGAFDAA
+853 
-860 PVETAIITAIGLLEF
+860 
-875 TPLGGILAG
+875 
-884 KITTSIKNALKN
+884 
-896 AGIGGLITGAF
+896 
-907 KSAVTAAIG
+907 
-916 EIGYIFEGLGAVISN
+916 
-931 VASGIMTPFEAMG
+931 
-944 SQFGFLGTIASAVAG
+944 
-959 IGSVIGGT
+959 
-967 VMAVSNFFKMW
+967 
-978 EDGFNATNGLFMG
+978 
-991 FGAALT
+991 
-997 AVGAIIL
+997 
-1004 GAPALVAAG
+1004 ALVAAVKNISWQKIFDSAG
-1013 IAGVVTALATAAL
+1013 VLLDKLELDTIAVMIGGFFLTRKSEARKKIIGTLSDALIGLPISLFNLKFILASCAGFDIGNAPITVIGNAIIDAVDNFILEHFGESVGNAIGESLLLLVSAGVGAAWGGPIGAAIGAAIGVALDTFIVKGEWVTKFWKKLGETLFNWDQASVMWDYTKQVLERAFNADNFVEFGANIVLGIISGISTGITWLLEPIADLFNFIVTGICNIFGIHSPAKNMEPYGQNILRGIIEGFKSSFGEWTESLSEWYNSYIAPWFTQQRWVELYSTMKTSMKSVWDETVGQWSQDINSWWTSNVTPWFTAEKWKTAMSGVKTGFEDAFNAAFDAVKQIWNRFATWLNSKLDFDIEPINIAGVEVFGGAKINLGHIPTFSTGGFPEDGLFMANHNELVGRFSNGQTAVANNEQITQGIAIGVQSANTELLRELKRNNDLLEQLLAK
-1026 TIHDNWDSV
+1026 
-1035 VEFFQSI
+1035 
-1042 PDTLKA
+1042 P
-1048 VWDNV
+1048 
-1053 TTAATEAWGAFVDY
+1053 
-1067 VGSIPEKVGNT
+1067 
-1078 ITSIGEFFSQLP
+1078 
-1090 EKIGYALGY
+1090 
-1099 ALGRIVAWEVNMAT
+1099 
-1113 TLKEKVPEIIENVRT
+1113 
-1128 WFSELPEKIWTA
+1128 
-1140 ISGAIETVTTWG
+1140 
-1152 KNVYDSFSKAVD
+1152 
-1164 EAIQAVVKWFSEMPG
+1164 
-1179 KIYDEII
+1179 
-1186 KIEGQIQIWATNTI
+1186 
-1200 SFFQTEVPKI
+1200 
-1210 CDKVIEFFGQIPKD
+1210 
-1224 IVQVGEN
+1224 
-1231 VVKGLWNGINNMV
+1231 
-1244 SWLGTNINGF
+1244 
-1254 VNGVIDGFK
+1254 VIDKGDVVDAWK
-1263 AGFDEHS
+1263 AGAKS
-1270 PSKIAFQIGDF
+1270 YRKQTGRQL
-1281 FTIGLWN
+1281 G
-1288 GMEDKFANVYASVS
+1288 
-1302 DFTDKISS
+1302 IS
-1310 VDMTPSFVDPTVKIN
+1310 
-1325 RDFMDTVNTQQSFSY
+1325 Y
-1340 TPANIDLSS
+1340 
-1349 DVTAVISSAL
+1349 
-1359 SGVIDYNKLGEA
+1359 
-1371 VYRAQSRAMQENP
+1371 
-1384 TTIGDDD
+1384 
-1391 VFNAARR
+1391 
-1398 AQRKY
+1398 
-1403 YKRTNNPG
+1403 
-1411 FAF
+1411 

>member
-144 SLSEF
+144 SLSDF
-149 VTSMNA
+149 VTSMNT
-155 VGQVSFNADG
+155 VGQVTFNADG
-165 LVSVVNSV
+165 LVSMVNSV

-230 TQASAN
+230 TQAAAN
-236 LKPIKD
+236 LKPIKE

-256 LSFDTTSLAELV
+256 LNFDTTSLANLV

-288 LGAALNQLM
+288 LGVALNQLM
-297 TTLAKAP
+297 TTLSKVP

-322 AGSKV
+322 AGSRV

-460 YNVDQKE
+460 YNVDQKD

-549 SGAFQTLGAIVGGS
+549 SGAFQSLGSIVGGS

-603 GSGIS
+603 GGGIS

-649 SQNDSGGSGGG
+649 SSNASGGSGSG

-665 GGAGTAASGGQ
+665 GGDGTAASGGQ
-676 WVEADSLWEKYTSS
+676 WVETDSLLEKYTSS

-715 KIYRGADQ
+715 KIYKGADQ

-787 FLLLADTLNVW
+787 FLLLADTLNTWVDGLEASLIAAVKNISW
-798 AHGLLDT
+798 QKIFDSAGVLLDK
-805 LITFLDK
+805 LEL
-812 TEWDTIGTKIGEFL
+812 DTIAVMIGGFFLTRKSEARKKIIGTLSDALIGLPISLFNLKFILASCAGFDIGNAPITVIGNAIIDAVDNFILEHFGESVGNAIGES
-826 GELDLLGVGAKVGE
+826 LLLLVSAGVGAAWGGPIGAAIGAAIGVALDTFIVKGE
-840 ALWKAINA
+840 WVTKFWKKLGETLFNWDQASVMWDYTKQVLERAFNA
-848 GITVW
+848 DNFVEFGANIVLGIISGISTGITWLLEPIADLFNFVVEGICNIFGIHSPAKNMEPYGQNILRGIIEGFKSSFGEWTESLSEWYNSYIVPWFTQQRWVELYSTMKTSMKSVW
-853 KGAFDAA
+853 DETVGQWSQDINSWWTSNVTPWFTAEKWKTAMSGVKTGFEDSFNAAFDAVKQIWNRFA
-860 PVETAIITAIGLLEF
+860 TWLNSKLDFDIEPINIAGVEVFGGAKIN
-875 TPLGGILAG
+875 LGHIP
-884 KITTSIKNALKN
+884 TFST
-896 AGIGGLITGAF
+896 GGF
-907 KSAVTAAIG
+907 
-916 EIGYIFEGLGAVISN
+916 
-931 VASGIMTPFEAMG
+931 P
-944 SQFGFLGTIASAVAG
+944 
-959 IGSVIGGT
+959 
-967 VMAVSNFFKMW
+967 
-978 EDGFNATNGLFMG
+978 EDGLFMANHNELVG
-991 FGAALT
+991 RFSNGQT
-997 AVGAIIL
+997 AVANNEQITQ
-1004 GAPALVAAG
+1004 G
-1013 IAGVVTALATAAL
+1013 IAIGVQSANTELLRELKRNNDLLEQLLAK
-1026 TIHDNWDSV
+1026 
-1035 VEFFQSI
+1035 
-1042 PDTLKA
+1042 P
-1048 VWDNV
+1048 
-1053 TTAATEAWGAFVDY
+1053 
-1067 VGSIPEKVGNT
+1067 
-1078 ITSIGEFFSQLP
+1078 
-1090 EKIGYALGY
+1090 
-1099 ALGRIVAWEVNMAT
+1099 
-1113 TLKEKVPEIIENVRT
+1113 
-1128 WFSELPEKIWTA
+1128 
-1140 ISGAIETVTTWG
+1140 
-1152 KNVYDSFSKAVD
+1152 
-1164 EAIQAVVKWFSEMPG
+1164 
-1179 KIYDEII
+1179 
-1186 KIEGQIQIWATNTI
+1186 
-1200 SFFQTEVPKI
+1200 
-1210 CDKVIEFFGQIPKD
+1210 
-1224 IVQVGEN
+1224 
-1231 VVKGLWNGINNMV
+1231 
-1244 SWLGTNINGF
+1244 
-1254 VNGVIDGFK
+1254 VIDKGDVVDAWK
-1263 AGFDEHS
+1263 AGAKTFR
-1270 PSKIAFQIGDF
+1270 KQTGRQL
-1281 FTIGLWN
+1281 G
-1288 GMEDKFANVYASVS
+1288 
-1302 DFTDKISS
+1302 IS
-1310 VDMTPSFVDPTVKIN
+1310 
-1325 RDFMDTVNTQQSFSY
+1325 Y
-1340 TPANIDLSS
+1340 
-1349 DVTAVISSAL
+1349 
-1359 SGVIDYNKLGEA
+1359 
-1371 VYRAQSRAMQENP
+1371 
-1384 TTIGDDD
+1384 
-1391 VFNAARR
+1391 
-1398 AQRKY
+1398 
-1403 YKRTNNPG
+1403 
-1411 FAF
+1411 

>member
-52 LNQITSSVQNF
+52 LNKITSSVQNF

-101 SSMTGIERVH
+101 SSMTGIDRVH

-144 SLSEF
+144 NLSDF
-149 VTSMNA
+149 VTSMNS
-155 VGQVSFNADG
+155 VGQVTFNADG
-165 LVSVVNSV
+165 LVSMVNSV

-460 YNVDQKE
+460 YNVEQKD

-549 SGAFQTLGAIVGGS
+549 SGAFQSLGSIVGGS

-568 KPFIRAL
+568 KPFVRAL

-603 GSGIS
+603 GGGIS

-649 SQNDSGGSGGG
+649 SSNASGGSGGG
-660 GGGAA
+660 GGGAS
-665 GGAGTAASGGQ
+665 GGAGTAGSGGQ
-676 WVEADSLWEKYTSS
+676 WVETDSLWEKYTSS

-736 SPELFEAVGETV
+736 SPELFEAVGETI

-787 FLLLADTLNVW
+787 FLLLADTLNTWVD
-798 AHGLLDT
+798 GL
-805 LITFLDK
+805 
-812 TEWDTIGTKIGEFL
+812 
-826 GELDLLGVGAKVGE
+826 E
-840 ALWKAINA
+840 A
-848 GITVW
+848 
-853 KGAFDAA
+853 
-860 PVETAIITAIGLLEF
+860 
-875 TPLGGILAG
+875 
-884 KITTSIKNALKN
+884 
-896 AGIGGLITGAF
+896 
-907 KSAVTAAIG
+907 
-916 EIGYIFEGLGAVISN
+916 
-931 VASGIMTPFEAMG
+931 
-944 SQFGFLGTIASAVAG
+944 
-959 IGSVIGGT
+959 
-967 VMAVSNFFKMW
+967 
-978 EDGFNATNGLFMG
+978 
-991 FGAALT
+991 
-997 AVGAIIL
+997 
-1004 GAPALVAAG
+1004 ALVAAVKNISWQKIFDSAG
-1013 IAGVVTALATAAL
+1013 VLLDKLELDTIAVMIGGFFLTRKSEARKKIIGTLSDALIGLPISLFNLKFILASCAGFDIGNAPITVIGNAIIDAVDNFILEHFGESVGNAIGESLLLLVSAGVGAAWGGPIGAAIGAAIGVALDTFIVKGEWVTKFWKKLGETLFNWDQASVMWDYTKQVLERAFNADNFVEFGANIVLGIISGISTGITWLLEPIADLFNFIVTGICNIFGIHSPAKNMEPYGQNILRGIIEGFKSSFGEWTESLSEWYNSYIAPWFTQQRWVELYSTMKTSMKSVWDETVGQWSQDINSWWTSNVTPWFTAEKWKTAMSGVKTGFEDAFNAAFDAVKQIWNRFATWLNSKLDFDIEPINIAGVEVFGGAKINLGHIPTFSTGGFPEDGLFMANHNELVGRFSNGQTAVANNEQITQGIAIGVQSANTELLRELKRNNDLLEQLLAK
-1026 TIHDNWDSV
+1026 
-1035 VEFFQSI
+1035 
-1042 PDTLKA
+1042 P
-1048 VWDNV
+1048 
-1053 TTAATEAWGAFVDY
+1053 
-1067 VGSIPEKVGNT
+1067 
-1078 ITSIGEFFSQLP
+1078 
-1090 EKIGYALGY
+1090 
-1099 ALGRIVAWEVNMAT
+1099 
-1113 TLKEKVPEIIENVRT
+1113 
-1128 WFSELPEKIWTA
+1128 
-1140 ISGAIETVTTWG
+1140 
-1152 KNVYDSFSKAVD
+1152 
-1164 EAIQAVVKWFSEMPG
+1164 
-1179 KIYDEII
+1179 
-1186 KIEGQIQIWATNTI
+1186 
-1200 SFFQTEVPKI
+1200 
-1210 CDKVIEFFGQIPKD
+1210 
-1224 IVQVGEN
+1224 
-1231 VVKGLWNGINNMV
+1231 
-1244 SWLGTNINGF
+1244 
-1254 VNGVIDGFK
+1254 VIDKGDVVDAWK
-1263 AGFDEHS
+1263 AGAKS
-1270 PSKIAFQIGDF
+1270 YRKQTGRQL
-1281 FTIGLWN
+1281 G
-1288 GMEDKFANVYASVS
+1288 
-1302 DFTDKISS
+1302 IS
-1310 VDMTPSFVDPTVKIN
+1310 
-1325 RDFMDTVNTQQSFSY
+1325 Y
-1340 TPANIDLSS
+1340 
-1349 DVTAVISSAL
+1349 
-1359 SGVIDYNKLGEA
+1359 
-1371 VYRAQSRAMQENP
+1371 
-1384 TTIGDDD
+1384 
-1391 VFNAARR
+1391 
-1398 AQRKY
+1398 
-1403 YKRTNNPG
+1403 
-1411 FAF
+1411 

>member
-144 SLSEF
+144 SLSDF
-149 VTSMNA
+149 VTSMNT
-155 VGQVSFNADG
+155 VGQVTFNADG
-165 LVSVVNSV
+165 LVSMVNSV

-276 KAAGNAIPNIQN
+276 KAAGNAIPNIHN

-348 KTSSKGIASAIGRV
+348 KTSSKGIVSAIGRV

-403 MEDFAKVSLSQYG
+403 IEDFAKVSLSQYG

-431 MGVAMGFSQKKMS
+431 MGVAMGFSQKRMS
-444 GMSIELT
+444 DMSIELT

-460 YNVDQKE
+460 YNVDQKD

-549 SGAFQTLGAIVGGS
+549 SGAFQSLGSIVGGS

-603 GSGIS
+603 GGGIS

-649 SQNDSGGSGGG
+649 SSNASGGSGSG

-665 GGAGTAASGGQ
+665 GGDGTAASGGQ
-676 WVEADSLWEKYTSS
+676 WVETDSLLEKYTSS

-715 KIYRGADQ
+715 KIYKGADQ

-761 FGETFEW
+761 FGQTFEW

-826 GELDLLGVGAKVGE
+826 GELDLSGVGAKVGE

-848 GITVW
+848 GITVYG
-853 KGAFDAA
+853 KTFSAA
-860 PVETAIITAIGLLEF
+860 PIET
-875 TPLGGILAG
+875 
-884 KITTSIKNALKN
+884 
-896 AGIGGLITGAF
+896 
-907 KSAVTAAIG
+907 
-916 EIGYIFEGLGAVISN
+916 
-931 VASGIMTPFEAMG
+931 
-944 SQFGFLGTIASAVAG
+944 TI
-959 IGSVIGGT
+959 
-967 VMAVSNFFKMW
+967 
-978 EDGFNATNGLFMG
+978 
-991 FGAALT
+991 LT
-997 AVGAIIL
+997 AVGALTFTPLGSLLKNKIIKSITDAFKGFNLNGILQGIFNFSTLSIAISSPAIQHVANLMLDEFDRFILDHFGESVGNAL
-1004 GAPALVAAG
+1004 GESLLLFVSTGAGAVLGGPIGAAIGAGIGVALDTFIVKGEWVTKFWKKLGETLFNWDQASVMWDYTKQVFENAFNADNFVEFGANIVLGIISGISTGITWLLEPIADLFNFIVTGICNIFGIHSPAKNMEPYGQNILRGIIEGFKSSFGEWTESLSEWYNSYIAPWFTQQRWVELYSTMKTSMKSVWDETVGQWSQDINSWWTSNVTPWFTAEKWKTAMSGVKTGFEDAFNAAFDAVKQIWNRFATWLNSKLDFDIEPIN
-1013 IAGVVTALATAAL
+1013 IAGVEVFGGAKINLGHIPTFSTGGFPEDGLFMANHNELVGRFSNGQTAVANNEQITQGIAIGVQSANTELLRELKRNNDLLEQLLAK
-1026 TIHDNWDSV
+1026 
-1035 VEFFQSI
+1035 
-1042 PDTLKA
+1042 P
-1048 VWDNV
+1048 
-1053 TTAATEAWGAFVDY
+1053 
-1067 VGSIPEKVGNT
+1067 
-1078 ITSIGEFFSQLP
+1078 
-1090 EKIGYALGY
+1090 
-1099 ALGRIVAWEVNMAT
+1099 
-1113 TLKEKVPEIIENVRT
+1113 
-1128 WFSELPEKIWTA
+1128 
-1140 ISGAIETVTTWG
+1140 
-1152 KNVYDSFSKAVD
+1152 
-1164 EAIQAVVKWFSEMPG
+1164 
-1179 KIYDEII
+1179 
-1186 KIEGQIQIWATNTI
+1186 
-1200 SFFQTEVPKI
+1200 
-1210 CDKVIEFFGQIPKD
+1210 
-1224 IVQVGEN
+1224 
-1231 VVKGLWNGINNMV
+1231 
-1244 SWLGTNINGF
+1244 
-1254 VNGVIDGFK
+1254 VIDKGDVVDAWK
-1263 AGFDEHS
+1263 AGAKS
-1270 PSKIAFQIGDF
+1270 YRKQTGRQL
-1281 FTIGLWN
+1281 G
-1288 GMEDKFANVYASVS
+1288 
-1302 DFTDKISS
+1302 IS
-1310 VDMTPSFVDPTVKIN
+1310 
-1325 RDFMDTVNTQQSFSY
+1325 Y
-1340 TPANIDLSS
+1340 
-1349 DVTAVISSAL
+1349 
-1359 SGVIDYNKLGEA
+1359 
-1371 VYRAQSRAMQENP
+1371 
-1384 TTIGDDD
+1384 
-1391 VFNAARR
+1391 
-1398 AQRKY
+1398 
-1403 YKRTNNPG
+1403 
-1411 FAF
+1411 

>member
-91 AVSRSMADFV
+91 AVSRSMADFI
-101 SSMTGIERVH
+101 SSMTGIDRVH

-144 SLSEF
+144 SLSDF
-149 VTSMNA
+149 VTSMNT
-155 VGQVSFNADG
+155 VGQVTFNADG
-165 LVSVVNSV
+165 LVSMVNSV

-192 AHLRDFV
+192 TNLRDFV

-230 TQASAN
+230 TQAAAN
-236 LKPIKD
+236 LKPIKE

-256 LSFDTTSLAELV
+256 LNFDTTSLANLV

-288 LGAALNQLM
+288 LGVALNQLM
-297 TTLAKAP
+297 TTLSKAP

-460 YNVDQKE
+460 YNVDQKD

-549 SGAFQTLGAIVGGS
+549 SGAFQSLGSIVGGS

-603 GSGIS
+603 GGGIS

-636 DNLQSFDKLNVIS
+636 DNLQSFDHLNVIS
-649 SQNDSGGSGGG
+649 SSNASGGSGGG

-676 WVEADSLWEKYTSS
+676 WVETDSLLEKYTSS

-715 KIYRGADQ
+715 KIYKGADQ

-787 FLLLADTLNVW
+787 FLLLADTLNTWVDGLEAALIAAVKNISW
-798 AHGLLDT
+798 QKIFDSAGVLLDK
-805 LITFLDK
+805 LEL
-812 TEWDTIGTKIGEFL
+812 DTIAVMIGGFFLTRKSEARKKIIGTLSDALIGLPISLFNLKFILASCAGFDIGNAPITVIGNAIIDAVDNFILEHFGESVGNAIGES
-826 GELDLLGVGAKVGE
+826 LLLLVSAGVGAAWGGPIGAAIGAAIGVALDTFIVKGE
-840 ALWKAINA
+840 WVTKFWKKLGETLFNWDQASVMWDYTKQVLERAFNA
-848 GITVW
+848 DNFVEFGANIVLGIISGISTGITWLLEPIADLFNFIVTGICNIFGIHSPAKNMEPYGQNILRGIIEGFKSSFGEWTESLSEWYNSYIAPWFTQQRWVELYSTMKTSMKSVW
-853 KGAFDAA
+853 DETVGQWSQDINSWWTSNVTPWFTAEKWKTAMSGVKTGFEDAFNAAFDAVKQIWNRFA
-860 PVETAIITAIGLLEF
+860 TWLNSKLDFDIEPINIAGVEVFGGAKIN
-875 TPLGGILAG
+875 LGHIP
-884 KITTSIKNALKN
+884 TFST
-896 AGIGGLITGAF
+896 GGF
-907 KSAVTAAIG
+907 
-916 EIGYIFEGLGAVISN
+916 
-931 VASGIMTPFEAMG
+931 P
-944 SQFGFLGTIASAVAG
+944 
-959 IGSVIGGT
+959 
-967 VMAVSNFFKMW
+967 
-978 EDGFNATNGLFMG
+978 EDGLFMANHNELVG
-991 FGAALT
+991 RFSNGQT
-997 AVGAIIL
+997 AVANNEQITQ
-1004 GAPALVAAG
+1004 G
-1013 IAGVVTALATAAL
+1013 IAIGVQSANTELLRELKRNNDLLEQLLAK
-1026 TIHDNWDSV
+1026 
-1035 VEFFQSI
+1035 
-1042 PDTLKA
+1042 P
-1048 VWDNV
+1048 
-1053 TTAATEAWGAFVDY
+1053 
-1067 VGSIPEKVGNT
+1067 
-1078 ITSIGEFFSQLP
+1078 
-1090 EKIGYALGY
+1090 
-1099 ALGRIVAWEVNMAT
+1099 
-1113 TLKEKVPEIIENVRT
+1113 
-1128 WFSELPEKIWTA
+1128 
-1140 ISGAIETVTTWG
+1140 
-1152 KNVYDSFSKAVD
+1152 
-1164 EAIQAVVKWFSEMPG
+1164 
-1179 KIYDEII
+1179 
-1186 KIEGQIQIWATNTI
+1186 
-1200 SFFQTEVPKI
+1200 
-1210 CDKVIEFFGQIPKD
+1210 
-1224 IVQVGEN
+1224 
-1231 VVKGLWNGINNMV
+1231 
-1244 SWLGTNINGF
+1244 
-1254 VNGVIDGFK
+1254 VIDKGDVVDAWK
-1263 AGFDEHS
+1263 AGAKS
-1270 PSKIAFQIGDF
+1270 YRKQTGRQL
-1281 FTIGLWN
+1281 G
-1288 GMEDKFANVYASVS
+1288 
-1302 DFTDKISS
+1302 IS
-1310 VDMTPSFVDPTVKIN
+1310 
-1325 RDFMDTVNTQQSFSY
+1325 Y
-1340 TPANIDLSS
+1340 
-1349 DVTAVISSAL
+1349 
-1359 SGVIDYNKLGEA
+1359 
-1371 VYRAQSRAMQENP
+1371 
-1384 TTIGDDD
+1384 
-1391 VFNAARR
+1391 
-1398 AQRKY
+1398 
-1403 YKRTNNPG
+1403 
-1411 FAF
+1411 

>member
-52 LNQITSSVQNF
+52 LNKITSSVQNF

-101 SSMTGIERVH
+101 SSMTGIDRVH

-144 SLSEF
+144 SLSDF
-149 VTSMNA
+149 VTSMNS
-155 VGQVSFNADG
+155 VGQVTFNADG
-165 LVSVVNSV
+165 LVSMVNSV

-460 YNVDQKE
+460 YNVEQKD

-549 SGAFQTLGAIVGGS
+549 SGAFQSLGSIVGGS

-568 KPFIRAL
+568 KPFVRAL

-603 GSGIS
+603 GGGIS

-649 SQNDSGGSGGG
+649 SSNASGGSGGG
-660 GGGAA
+660 GGGAS
-665 GGAGTAASGGQ
+665 GGAGTAGSGGQ
-676 WVEADSLWEKYTSS
+676 WVETDSLWEKYTSS

-736 SPELFEAVGETV
+736 SPELFEAVGETI

-787 FLLLADTLNVW
+787 FLLLADTLNTWVD
-798 AHGLLDT
+798 GL
-805 LITFLDK
+805 
-812 TEWDTIGTKIGEFL
+812 
-826 GELDLLGVGAKVGE
+826 E
-840 ALWKAINA
+840 A
-848 GITVW
+848 
-853 KGAFDAA
+853 
-860 PVETAIITAIGLLEF
+860 
-875 TPLGGILAG
+875 
-884 KITTSIKNALKN
+884 
-896 AGIGGLITGAF
+896 
-907 KSAVTAAIG
+907 
-916 EIGYIFEGLGAVISN
+916 
-931 VASGIMTPFEAMG
+931 
-944 SQFGFLGTIASAVAG
+944 
-959 IGSVIGGT
+959 
-967 VMAVSNFFKMW
+967 
-978 EDGFNATNGLFMG
+978 
-991 FGAALT
+991 
-997 AVGAIIL
+997 
-1004 GAPALVAAG
+1004 ALVAAVKNISWQKIFDSAG
-1013 IAGVVTALATAAL
+1013 VLLDKLELDTIAVMIGGFFLTRKSEARKKIIGTLSDALIGLPISLFNLKFILASCAGFDIGNAPITVIGNAIIDAVDNFILEHFGESVGNAIGESLLLLVSAGVGAAWGGPIGAAIGAAIGVALDTFIVKGEWVTKFWKKLGETLFNWDQASVMWDYTKQVLERAFNADNFVEFGANIVLGIISGISTGITWLLEPIADLFNFIVTGICNIFGIHSPAKNMEPYGQNILRGIIEGFKSSFGEWTESLSEWYNSYIAPWFTQQRWVELYSTMKTSMKSVWDETVGQWSQDINSWWTSNVTPWFTAEKWKTAMSGVKTGFEDAFNAAFDAVKQIWNRFATWLNSKLDFDIEPINIAGVEVFGGAKINLGHIPTFSTGGFPEDGLFMANHNELVGRFSNGQTAVANNEQITQGIAIGVQSANTELLRELKRNNDLLEQLLAK
-1026 TIHDNWDSV
+1026 
-1035 VEFFQSI
+1035 
-1042 PDTLKA
+1042 P
-1048 VWDNV
+1048 
-1053 TTAATEAWGAFVDY
+1053 
-1067 VGSIPEKVGNT
+1067 
-1078 ITSIGEFFSQLP
+1078 
-1090 EKIGYALGY
+1090 
-1099 ALGRIVAWEVNMAT
+1099 
-1113 TLKEKVPEIIENVRT
+1113 
-1128 WFSELPEKIWTA
+1128 
-1140 ISGAIETVTTWG
+1140 
-1152 KNVYDSFSKAVD
+1152 
-1164 EAIQAVVKWFSEMPG
+1164 
-1179 KIYDEII
+1179 
-1186 KIEGQIQIWATNTI
+1186 
-1200 SFFQTEVPKI
+1200 
-1210 CDKVIEFFGQIPKD
+1210 
-1224 IVQVGEN
+1224 
-1231 VVKGLWNGINNMV
+1231 
-1244 SWLGTNINGF
+1244 
-1254 VNGVIDGFK
+1254 VIDKGDVVDAWK
-1263 AGFDEHS
+1263 AGAKS
-1270 PSKIAFQIGDF
+1270 YRKQTGRQL
-1281 FTIGLWN
+1281 G
-1288 GMEDKFANVYASVS
+1288 
-1302 DFTDKISS
+1302 IS
-1310 VDMTPSFVDPTVKIN
+1310 
-1325 RDFMDTVNTQQSFSY
+1325 Y
-1340 TPANIDLSS
+1340 
-1349 DVTAVISSAL
+1349 
-1359 SGVIDYNKLGEA
+1359 
-1371 VYRAQSRAMQENP
+1371 
-1384 TTIGDDD
+1384 
-1391 VFNAARR
+1391 
-1398 AQRKY
+1398 
-1403 YKRTNNPG
+1403 
-1411 FAF
+1411 

>member
-101 SSMTGIERVH
+101 SSMTGIDRGH
-111 FDSQSF
+111 FDTQSF
-117 DTLAGSVAKLGRAS
+117 DALAGSVAKLGRAS

-144 SLSEF
+144 SLSDF
-149 VTSMNA
+149 VTSMNT
-155 VGQVSFNADG
+155 VGQVTFNADG
-165 LVSVVNSV
+165 LVSMVNSV
-173 SRLGSANAAQAVA
+173 SRLGSVNAAQAVA

-221 ITRLGGTKA
+221 ITKLGGTKA
-230 TQASAN
+230 TQAAAN

-288 LGAALNQLM
+288 LGVALNQLM
-297 TTLAKAP
+297 TTLSKAP

-322 AGSKV
+322 AGSRV

-460 YNVDQKE
+460 YNVDQKD

-549 SGAFQTLGAIVGGS
+549 SGAFQSLGSIVGGS

-603 GSGIS
+603 GGGIS

-636 DNLQSFDKLNVIS
+636 DNLQSFDHLNVIS
-649 SQNDSGGSGGG
+649 SSNASGGSGGG
-660 GGGAA
+660 GGGAS
-665 GGAGTAASGGQ
+665 GGAGTAGSGGQ
-676 WVEADSLWEKYTSS
+676 WVETDSLWEKYTSS

-715 KIYRGADQ
+715 KIYKGADQ

-761 FGETFEW
+761 FGQTFEW

-787 FLLLADTLNVW
+787 FLLLADTLNTWVDGLEAALIAAVKNISW
-798 AHGLLDT
+798 QKIFDSAGVLLDK
-805 LITFLDK
+805 LEL
-812 TEWDTIGTKIGEFL
+812 DTIAVMIGGFFLTRKSEARKKIIGTLSDALIGLPISLFNLKFILASCAGFDIGNAPITVIGNAIIDAVDNFILEHFGESVGNAIGES
-826 GELDLLGVGAKVGE
+826 LLLLVSAGVGAAWGGPIGAAIGAAIGVALDTFIVKGE
-840 ALWKAINA
+840 WVTKFWKKLGETLFNWDQASVMWDYTKQVLERAFNA
-848 GITVW
+848 DNFVEFGANIVLGIISGISTGITWLLEPIADLFNFIVTGICNIFGIHSPAKNMEPYGQNILRGIIEGFKSSFGEWTESLSEWYNSYIAPWFTQQRWVELYSTMKTSMKSVW
-853 KGAFDAA
+853 DETVGQWSQDINSWWTSNVTPWFTAEKWKTAMSGVKTGFEDAFNAAFDAVKQIWNRFA
-860 PVETAIITAIGLLEF
+860 TWLNSKLDFDIEPINIAGVEVFGGAKIN
-875 TPLGGILAG
+875 LGHIP
-884 KITTSIKNALKN
+884 TFST
-896 AGIGGLITGAF
+896 GGF
-907 KSAVTAAIG
+907 
-916 EIGYIFEGLGAVISN
+916 
-931 VASGIMTPFEAMG
+931 P
-944 SQFGFLGTIASAVAG
+944 
-959 IGSVIGGT
+959 
-967 VMAVSNFFKMW
+967 
-978 EDGFNATNGLFMG
+978 EDGLFMANHNELVG
-991 FGAALT
+991 RFSNGQT
-997 AVGAIIL
+997 AVANNEQITQ
-1004 GAPALVAAG
+1004 G
-1013 IAGVVTALATAAL
+1013 IAIGVQSANTELLRELKRNNDLLEQLLAK
-1026 TIHDNWDSV
+1026 
-1035 VEFFQSI
+1035 
-1042 PDTLKA
+1042 P
-1048 VWDNV
+1048 
-1053 TTAATEAWGAFVDY
+1053 
-1067 VGSIPEKVGNT
+1067 
-1078 ITSIGEFFSQLP
+1078 
-1090 EKIGYALGY
+1090 
-1099 ALGRIVAWEVNMAT
+1099 
-1113 TLKEKVPEIIENVRT
+1113 
-1128 WFSELPEKIWTA
+1128 
-1140 ISGAIETVTTWG
+1140 
-1152 KNVYDSFSKAVD
+1152 
-1164 EAIQAVVKWFSEMPG
+1164 
-1179 KIYDEII
+1179 
-1186 KIEGQIQIWATNTI
+1186 
-1200 SFFQTEVPKI
+1200 
-1210 CDKVIEFFGQIPKD
+1210 
-1224 IVQVGEN
+1224 
-1231 VVKGLWNGINNMV
+1231 
-1244 SWLGTNINGF
+1244 
-1254 VNGVIDGFK
+1254 VIDKGDVVDAWK
-1263 AGFDEHS
+1263 AGAKS
-1270 PSKIAFQIGDF
+1270 YRKQTGRQL
-1281 FTIGLWN
+1281 G
-1288 GMEDKFANVYASVS
+1288 
-1302 DFTDKISS
+1302 IS
-1310 VDMTPSFVDPTVKIN
+1310 
-1325 RDFMDTVNTQQSFSY
+1325 Y
-1340 TPANIDLSS
+1340 
-1349 DVTAVISSAL
+1349 
-1359 SGVIDYNKLGEA
+1359 
-1371 VYRAQSRAMQENP
+1371 
-1384 TTIGDDD
+1384 
-1391 VFNAARR
+1391 
-1398 AQRKY
+1398 
-1403 YKRTNNPG
+1403 
-1411 FAF
+1411 

>member
-101 SSMTGIERVH
+101 SSMTGIDRVH

-144 SLSEF
+144 SLSDF
-149 VTSMNA
+149 VTSMNT
-155 VGQVSFNADG
+155 VDQVTFNADG
-165 LVSVVNSV
+165 LVSMVNSV

-192 AHLRDFV
+192 THLRDFV

-230 TQASAN
+230 TQAAAN

-242 QLLKFVSGLNGIGK
+242 QLLKFVSGLNAIGK

-288 LGAALNQLM
+288 LGVALNQLM
-297 TTLAKAP
+297 TTLSKAP

-322 AGSKV
+322 AGSRV

-460 YNVDQKE
+460 YNVEQKD

-498 ALNNGLNANIKSMS
+498 ALNNGLNANIKSMN

-549 SGAFQTLGAIVGGS
+549 SGAFQSLGSIVGGS

-568 KPFIRAL
+568 KPFVRAL

-603 GSGIS
+603 GGGIS

-649 SQNDSGGSGGG
+649 SSNASGGSGGG
-660 GGGAA
+660 GGGAS
-665 GGAGTAASGGQ
+665 GGAGTAGSGGQ
-676 WVEADSLWEKYTSS
+676 WVETDSLWEKYTSS

-736 SPELFEAVGETV
+736 SPELFEAVGETI

-787 FLLLADTLNVW
+787 FLLLADTLNTWVD
-798 AHGLLDT
+798 GL
-805 LITFLDK
+805 
-812 TEWDTIGTKIGEFL
+812 
-826 GELDLLGVGAKVGE
+826 E
-840 ALWKAINA
+840 A
-848 GITVW
+848 
-853 KGAFDAA
+853 
-860 PVETAIITAIGLLEF
+860 
-875 TPLGGILAG
+875 
-884 KITTSIKNALKN
+884 
-896 AGIGGLITGAF
+896 
-907 KSAVTAAIG
+907 
-916 EIGYIFEGLGAVISN
+916 
-931 VASGIMTPFEAMG
+931 
-944 SQFGFLGTIASAVAG
+944 
-959 IGSVIGGT
+959 
-967 VMAVSNFFKMW
+967 
-978 EDGFNATNGLFMG
+978 
-991 FGAALT
+991 
-997 AVGAIIL
+997 
-1004 GAPALVAAG
+1004 ALVAAVKNISWQKIFDSAG
-1013 IAGVVTALATAAL
+1013 VLLDKLELDTIAVMIGGFFLTRKSEARKKIIGTLSDALIGLPISLFNLKFILASCAGFDIGNAPITVIGNAIIDAVDNFILEHFGESVGNAIGESLLLLVSAGVGAAWGGPIGAAIGAAIGVALDTFIVKGEWVTKFWKKLGETLFNWDQASVMWDYTKQVLERAFNADNFVEFGANIVLGIISGISTGITWLLEPIADLFNFIVTGICNIFGIHSPAKNMEPYGQNILRGIIEGFKSSFGEWTESLSEWYNSYIAPWFTQQRWVELYSTMKTSMKSVWDETVGQWSQDINSWWTSNVTPWFTAEKWKTAMSGVKTGFEDAFNAAFDAVKQIWNRFATWLNSKLDFDIEPINIAGVEVFGGAKINLGHIPTFSTGGFPEDGLFMANHNELVGRFSNGQTAVANNEQITQGIAIGVQSANTELLRELKRNNDLLEQLLAK
-1026 TIHDNWDSV
+1026 
-1035 VEFFQSI
+1035 
-1042 PDTLKA
+1042 P
-1048 VWDNV
+1048 
-1053 TTAATEAWGAFVDY
+1053 
-1067 VGSIPEKVGNT
+1067 
-1078 ITSIGEFFSQLP
+1078 
-1090 EKIGYALGY
+1090 
-1099 ALGRIVAWEVNMAT
+1099 
-1113 TLKEKVPEIIENVRT
+1113 
-1128 WFSELPEKIWTA
+1128 
-1140 ISGAIETVTTWG
+1140 
-1152 KNVYDSFSKAVD
+1152 
-1164 EAIQAVVKWFSEMPG
+1164 
-1179 KIYDEII
+1179 
-1186 KIEGQIQIWATNTI
+1186 
-1200 SFFQTEVPKI
+1200 
-1210 CDKVIEFFGQIPKD
+1210 
-1224 IVQVGEN
+1224 
-1231 VVKGLWNGINNMV
+1231 
-1244 SWLGTNINGF
+1244 
-1254 VNGVIDGFK
+1254 VIDKGDVVDAWK
-1263 AGFDEHS
+1263 AGAKS
-1270 PSKIAFQIGDF
+1270 YRKQTGRQL
-1281 FTIGLWN
+1281 G
-1288 GMEDKFANVYASVS
+1288 
-1302 DFTDKISS
+1302 IS
-1310 VDMTPSFVDPTVKIN
+1310 
-1325 RDFMDTVNTQQSFSY
+1325 Y
-1340 TPANIDLSS
+1340 
-1349 DVTAVISSAL
+1349 
-1359 SGVIDYNKLGEA
+1359 
-1371 VYRAQSRAMQENP
+1371 
-1384 TTIGDDD
+1384 
-1391 VFNAARR
+1391 
-1398 AQRKY
+1398 
-1403 YKRTNNPG
+1403 
-1411 FAF
+1411 